1 LNASGSVGAT
11 VTGIYGS
18 IVIDANGSYT
28 YTVDNNNPAVQ
39 SLRISGQVLTETF
52 TYEMTDTGGLNTL
65 GTVTINI
72 QGANDAPIATSDT
85 NTAVT
90 AGGTANGTAGVNPS
104 GNVLSNDTDVDSIAN
119 GETQTVIGVVA
130 GAQANATGSVGSS
143 VLGNYGSI
151 AMAADGSYT
160 YTVDNNHSAV
170 KALGTS
176 ADTLTDAFTYTMQDT
191 GGLVHTATV
200 TITIQGANDAPVAV
214 DDSYSTAEN
223 SSIAMDVRANDYDL
237 DLSDPFTLTSVSL
250 VSGLGH
256 VQIQNGVLVYT
267 PGTNYDYLS
276 VGETALVTISYEIQ
290 DTAGSS
296 DTATVSLTVQ
306 GVRDALRVVSQ
317 DANATED
324 VPFAFPISVT
334 QVDTNGEQF
343 SGMTLY
349 GLPVGTQVADLSGL
363 ARTVDSSQS
372 INLFGM
378 DLGTLTVNLPTN
390 LSGTIPVVLEV
401 QSTLG
406 PSATQYFAHQ
416 IAVES
421 VADAPV
427 GSAGNLRGQI
437 GQTIPFN
444 LFSTLTDLD
453 GSERITLGIRG
464 IPLGMRITDGVQ
476 SITSFNDSSW
486 FDVTNWRID
495 QLRLDTSGGVNAS
508 YGLMFRII
516 STEQSNGSAA
526 ETDIAFTVTIDQVL
540 PLNMNPIV
548 PSSNATQATETSK
561 SLSQNSD
568 TSPALAI
575 IETTSVQ
582 ANGEN
587 SAVTE
592 YVPFDDMQIASLKN
606 DEFQQSPT
614 TRRLR
619 SYGALSESIAE
630 EIPALGLPTLGHD
643 VIAHLE
649 RSSAHQPAVISP
661 QALDKSIDH
670 RSIEQDK
677 IEQALTSQENQT
689 TQQSRFAGGILA
701 FWNMLRSHAAGL
713 LVGNLSNKESDVVE
727 EQRVTPRS
735 GRRDEDEK

>member
-1 LNASGSVGAT
+1 
-11 VTGIYGS
+11 
-18 IVIDANGSYT
+18 
-28 YTVDNNNPAVQ
+28 
-39 SLRISGQVLTETF
+39 
-52 TYEMTDTGGLNTL
+52 M
-65 GTVTINI
+65 
-72 QGANDAPIATSDT
+72 
-85 NTAVT
+85 
-90 AGGTANGTAGVNPS
+90 
-104 GNVLSNDTDVDSIAN
+104 
-119 GETQTVIGVVA
+119 
-130 GAQANATGSVGSS
+130 
-143 VLGNYGSI
+143 
-151 AMAADGSYT
+151 
-160 YTVDNNHSAV
+160 
-170 KALGTS
+170 
-176 ADTLTDAFTYTMQDT
+176 
-191 GGLVHTATV
+191 
-200 TITIQGANDAPVAV
+200 
-214 DDSYSTAEN
+214 
-223 SSIAMDVRANDYDL
+223 
-237 DLSDPFTLTSVSL
+237 DLS
-250 VSGLGH
+250 
-256 VQIQNGVLVYT
+256 
-267 PGTNYDYLS
+267 
-276 VGETALVTISYEIQ
+276 
-290 DTAGSS
+290 
-296 DTATVSLTVQ
+296 
-306 GVRDALRVVSQ
+306 
-317 DANATED
+317 
-324 VPFAFPISVT
+324 
-334 QVDTNGEQF
+334 
-343 SGMTLY
+343 
-349 GLPVGTQVADLSGL
+349 
-363 ARTVDSSQS
+363 
-372 INLFGM
+372 
-378 DLGTLTVNLPTN
+378 TLTVNLPAN

-516 STEQSNGSAA
+516 STEQSSGSAA